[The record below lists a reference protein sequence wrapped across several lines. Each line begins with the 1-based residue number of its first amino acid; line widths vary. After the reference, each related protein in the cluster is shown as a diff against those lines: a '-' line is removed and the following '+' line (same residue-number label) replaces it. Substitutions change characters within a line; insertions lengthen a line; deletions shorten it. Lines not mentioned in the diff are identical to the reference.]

1 MPQLDPSLFA
11 TQLFWLALT
20 LIPLYLV
27 LWKVALPRVGDVR
40 ARRRERIEDDLKK
53 AEGLKAEAEAALAEY
68 QAVIAQATQKAQ
80 DALRAAAHEASED
93 AARQRE
99 ALSVRLTAEGDA
111 AQARI
116 EAESRRVIDDIG
128 VIASELAQSAASRLA
143 GTDISPEEAVA
154 AVAAAQ
160 REAG

>member
-1 MPQLDPSLFA
+1 MPQLDSSLFA

-53 AEGLKAEAEAALAEY
+53 AEALKAEAEAALAEY
-68 QAVIAQATQKAQ
+68 QAVIAEASQKAR
-80 DALRAAAHEASED
+80 DALRDAAHEASED
-93 AARQRE
+93 AARQRD
-99 ALSVRLTAEGDA
+99 ALSERLAAEADA

-116 EAESRRVIDDIG
+116 EAETKRVLGDIG
-128 VIASELAQSAASRLA
+128 IIATEIAQLAASRLA
-143 GTDISPEEAVA
+143 GAEISQKEAGS
-154 AVAAAQ
+154 AVSAIQ